1 MFLST
6 VPGHRLHIA
15 VNYNAAASIPAA
27 ARAAKTAPV
36 SRGAPPVLVEVS
48 EVDEDDDESEEE
60 DEEEEDDDDEELEP
74 VSLAAVPELVSED
87 SVPVPVVVADA
98 VARTP
103 PRKEV
108 PHTGRELAS
117 DLSSGQSLRTEEM
130 DSELLLNQDWRL
142 ELKSEKS
149 LVKLEGTVAE
159 QGFLRSEAVNRRT
172 GGVGR
177 PLRRPRM
184 SVVQD
189 VGRSGMIPET
199 PDWRGSRI
207 ARFI

>member
-6 VPGHRLHIA
+6 VPGHRLHIP

-27 ARAAKTAPV
+27 ARAATTAPV

-60 DEEEEDDDDEELEP
+60 EEEEDDDEELEP
-74 VSLAAVPELVSED
+74 VSLAAVPELVPED

-117 DLSSGQSLRTEEM
+117 DLSSGHSLRTEEM

-142 ELKSEKS
+142 ELKSENS

-159 QGFLRSEAVNRRT
+159 QGSLRSEAVNRRT

-189 VGRSGMIPET
+189 VGRSGMIPDT
-199 PDWRGSRI
+199 PDWRGSRT

>member
-6 VPGHRLHIA
+6 VP

-27 ARAAKTAPV
+27 ARAATTAPV

-60 DEEEEDDDDEELEP
+60 EEEDDDEELEP
-74 VSLAAVPELVSED
+74 VSLAAVPELVPED

-117 DLSSGQSLRTEEM
+117 DLSSGQSLKTEEM

-142 ELKSEKS
+142 ELKSENS

-159 QGFLRSEAVNRRT
+159 QGSLRSEAVNRRT

-189 VGRSGMIPET
+189 VGRSGMIPDT
-199 PDWRGSRI
+199 PDWRGSRT